1 MYALY
6 AAGAD
11 YIQLPGTL
19 SKNGGETKKVG
30 LNKKKTEKKSDLGM
44 AHDTTAALAYAIG
57 NDSNFFALPTYAR
70 LVKLL

>member
-30 LNKKKTEKKSDLGM
+30 LNKKKTEKK
-44 AHDTTAALAYAIG
+44 
-57 NDSNFFALPTYAR
+57 
-70 LVKLL
+70 K

>member
-1 MYALY
+1 MQ

-11 YIQLPGTL
+11 YIQEPRNLANM
-19 SKNGGETKKVG
+19 KGEKIG
-30 LNKKKTEKKSDLGM
+30 QGKKKASDLGM
-44 AHDTTAALAYAIG
+44 AHNATAALAYATG